1 MNELQKEYFEKVEKE
16 QAEAEAAEEAR
27 LKAVMEAERKK
38 EAVKQEAEKK
48 AKEEAERKAEAE
60 AIEIINRVKAEMAA
74 NKKKEAEDQSETKDQ
89 QVEQPEQKDSETE
102 DSKQDET
109 EKKESVKEEPKEE
122 ETDIYERE
130 PVGEAS
136 MPKKSPKFKKGSRKS
151 TAGKVPQRPQP
162 QEAAVTGESETAK
175 AQPKESKEEVPDMK
189 RKEAEKPKKE
199 QTKAGTKPES
209 KSGEKVKTETNDQK
223 KPEAETAEEEAIEK
237 ATPESKAA
245 ADREAKLQEVADEYQ
260 DKYKRLLAEFEN
272 ARAREAKEASRMY
285 DVGAKAVL
293 EKLLPVVDNFERA
306 IQTIPEEDKDRA
318 FEQGVDKIYKQM
330 MTILGDIGVEPMNA
344 EGTEFNPDLHNAV
357 MHVEDESLGEN
368 VVAEEMQKGYMYK
381 DSVLRYSM
389 VKVAN

>member
-1 MNELQKEYFEKVEKE
+1 MNELQKEYFERVQKE
-16 QAEAEAAEEAR
+16 QAEVEAAEEAR

-38 EAVKQEAEKK
+38 DAANKEAERRAAEEADKK
-48 AKEEAERKAEAE
+48 AKAE

-74 NKKKEAEDQSETKDQ
+74 NKKKEAEAAKDA
-89 QVEQPEQKDSETE
+89 EKDAP
-102 DSKQDET
+102 
-109 EKKESVKEEPKEE
+109 KKEANEEAAEE
-122 ETDIYERE
+122 ELNIYERE

-136 MPKKSPKFKKGSRKS
+136 MPKKSPKFKKGGKKS
-151 TAGKVPQRPQP
+151 TAAKVPQRPQ
-162 QEAAVTGESETAK
+162 QETAVASDIE
-175 AQPKESKEEVPDMK
+175 AQPEKIKEEVPDMK
-189 RKEAEKPKKE
+189 QNTKQEAKPKKPKETGAEKKQAADSEPAKEAETKATEAKEETKKE
-199 QTKAGTKPES
+199 
-209 KSGEKVKTETNDQK
+209 KS
-223 KPEAETAEEEAIEK
+223 EEAQVADEAKDETVEK
-237 ATPESKAA
+237 ATPEAVAA
-245 ADREAKLQEVADEYQ
+245 SQREAKLQELAEEYQ

-272 ARAREAKEASRMY
+272 ARAREAKEASKMY

-306 IQTIPEEDKDRA
+306 IQTIPEEDKNRA

-357 MHVEDESLGEN
+357 MHVEDEELGEN

>member
-1 MNELQKEYFEKVEKE
+1 MNELQKEYFERVQKE
-16 QAEAEAAEEAR
+16 QAEVEAAEEAR

-38 EAVKQEAEKK
+38 DAANK
-48 AKEEAERKAEAE
+48 EAERRAAEEADKKAEAE

-74 NKKKEAEDQSETKDQ
+74 NKKKEAEAAKDA
-89 QVEQPEQKDSETE
+89 EKDAP
-102 DSKQDET
+102 
-109 EKKESVKEEPKEE
+109 KKEANEEAAEE
-122 ETDIYERE
+122 ELNIYERE

-136 MPKKSPKFKKGSRKS
+136 MPKKSPKFKKGGKKS
-151 TAGKVPQRPQP
+151 TAAKVPQRPQ
-162 QEAAVTGESETAK
+162 QETAVASDIE
-175 AQPKESKEEVPDMK
+175 AQPEKIKEEVPDMK
-189 RKEAEKPKKE
+189 QNTKQEAKPKKPKETGAEKKQAADSEPAKEAETKATEAKEETKKE
-199 QTKAGTKPES
+199 
-209 KSGEKVKTETNDQK
+209 KS
-223 KPEAETAEEEAIEK
+223 EEAQVADEAKDETVEK
-237 ATPESKAA
+237 ATPEAVAA
-245 ADREAKLQEVADEYQ
+245 SQREAKLQELAEEYQ

-272 ARAREAKEASRMY
+272 ARAREAKEASKMY

-306 IQTIPEEDKDRA
+306 IQTIPEEDKNRA
-318 FEQGVDKIYKQM
+318 CEQGVDKIYKQT

-357 MHVEDESLGEN
+357 MHVEDEELGEN